1 MKTQIEVNL
10 ADRSYPIV
18 IGDGLLGE
26 LPVLMRSRGLDGR
39 LMVVTNRVVA
49 GLYGQRLSETL
60 RAAGLEPELIVIP
73 DGEGYKSLATA
84 GKLYQSLSRR
94 YAERGT
100 PVLAFGGGVIGDLAG
115 FVAATFQ
122 RGVPFVQVPTTLLA
136 QVDSSIGGK
145 VAVNVGNLKNMAGAF
160 YQPGLVAADTS
171 LLQTLPPPE
180 IQNGLAEVIKCAVI
194 KDPELF
200 AYLENNM
207 SEALAK
213 NIGTLTHVAGRAA
226 RVKAAVVERDE
237 HDYGERRI
245 LNFGHTLG
253 HAIEAVSNFRVKHG
267 AAVALGMA
275 AAAKVANR
283 IGLLAEPQ
291 VIRITSLIAA
301 AGLPVTIAVKRP
313 EALIAAMQHDK
324 KISNGKLKFILP
336 DGIGS
341 VVIRDDI
348 DPGMAVEALSA

>member
-1 MKTQIEVNL
+1 MKTQIDVNL
-10 ADRSYPIV
+10 TGRSYPIR
-18 IGDGLLGE
+18 IGEGLLTE
-26 LPVLMRSRGLDGR
+26 LPALMQSLSLGGR
-39 LMVVTNRVVA
+39 LMAVTNRVVA
-49 GLYGQRLSETL
+49 GLHGGLLSETL
-60 RAAGLEPELIVIP
+60 RSAGLELDLIVIP
-73 DGEGYKSLATA
+73 DGEGTKSLATA
-84 GKLYQSLSRR
+84 GKLYESLARR
-94 YAERGT
+94 HAERDT
-100 PVLAFGGGVIGDLAG
+100 PLLAFGGGVIGDLTG
-115 FVAATFQ
+115 FVAATYQ

-145 VAVNVGNLKNMAGAF
+145 VAVNVGKLKNMAGVF
-160 YQPGLVAADTS
+160 YQPRLVAADTR
-171 LLQTLPPPE
+171 LLQTLPLAE

-200 AYLENNM
+200 AYLEHNIPDV
-207 SEALAK
+207 LAK
-213 NIGTLTHVAGRAA
+213 NIGTLTHIVGRAA

-237 HDYGERRI
+237 HDYGERQI

-267 AAVALGMA
+267 TAVALGMA

-283 IGLLAEPQ
+283 IGLLAEPH

-301 AGLPVTIAVKRP
+301 AGLPVTIPVKQP
-313 EALIAAMQHDK
+313 EALVAAMLHDK
-324 KISNGKLKFILP
+324 KISNGKLKFVLP

-341 VVIRDDI
+341 TVIRDDI